1 MSGEN
6 FGRDL
11 VGVQNLIKKHSRLG
25 SELSSHQPR
34 LEVLTHAHPKFIHLS
49 KAIVSYNTHP
59 TRWFWQEVEN
69 WGR

>member
-11 VGVQNLIKKHSRLG
+11 VGVQNLIKKHSRLE

-34 LEVLTHAHPKFIHLS
+34 LEVLTQMLTQILICQKPLS
-49 KAIVSYNTHP
+49 PITP
-59 TRWFWQEVEN
+59 TY
-69 WGR
+69 

>member
-34 LEVLTHAHPKFIHLS
+34 LEVLTHAHPKF
-49 KAIVSYNTHP
+49 SYA
-59 TRWFWQEVEN
+59 
-69 WGR
+69 